1 MTTMQLRR
9 VKDADRKGYV
19 VINNN
24 ITRDRDLS
32 LKAKGFL
39 LTIFALP
46 DDWDFSIKGV
56 ESILQ
61 EGRHTVYS
69 VINELIAAGY
79 CRRLKVYRNGKIQSW
94 EYHFVETRGGFE
106 LLSENQ
112 EIGSQKEGVLLPEN
126 LEIENLE
133 IENLFLEKR
142 PQYIK
147 QEIKEVT
154 NRRNNESGE
163 ARATRGTRLDEGFAV
178 TGPML
183 DWAAV
188 KVPLVDLD
196 LETEKFR
203 NYYASVSG
211 TRGVKLNWEATW
223 RTWMLKAVK
232 EYSHGQNKTNG
243 RESRPTYDEILGEYE
258 AMFDKYRN

>member
-1 MTTMQLRR
+1 MQLRR

-24 ITRDRDLS
+24 ITKDRNLS

-46 DDWDFSIKGV
+46 DDWDFSIKGI

-61 EGRHTVYS
+61 EGKHTVYS

-79 CRRLKVYRNGKIQSW
+79 CQRVRVYQKGKIERW
-94 EYHFVETRGGFE
+94 EYHFVEHPSALE
-106 LLSENQ
+106 LLPEKL
-112 EIGSQKEGVLLPEN
+112 EIGFRKEGVLLPEN

-133 IENLFLEKR
+133 QENLDQGFR
-142 PQYIK
+142 PQYKK
-147 QEIKEVT
+147 QLIKEVT
-154 NRRNNESGE
+154 NQVTKESGE
-163 ARATRGTRLDEGFAV
+163 VRAKTRGTRLDGGFAV
-178 TGPML
+178 TDAMRE
-183 DWAAV
+183 WVAV
-188 KVPLVDLD
+188 KAPLVDIE

-211 TRGVKLNWEATW
+211 SRGVKLDWAAAW
-223 RTWMLKAVK
+223 RTWMLKAVRD
-232 EYSHGQNKTNG
+232 YGQNRTNG
-243 RESRPTYDEILGEYE
+243 HERRAGYSEILGEYE

>member
-1 MTTMQLRR
+1 MQLRR

-24 ITRDRDLS
+24 ITKDRNLS

-46 DDWDFSIKGV
+46 DDWDFSIKGI

-69 VINELIAAGY
+69 AINELIAAGY
-79 CRRLKVYRNGKIQSW
+79 CRRVKIYQQGKIERY
-94 EYHFVETRGGFE
+94 EYHFVEEPSGFDLFTE
-106 LLSENQ
+106 NLKTGSQEADVLLSENLKT
-112 EIGSQKEGVLLPEN
+112 EKLETEN
-126 LEIENLE
+126 LLTG
-133 IENLFLEKR
+133 FR
-142 PQYIK
+142 PQYKK
-147 QEIKEVT
+147 QLIKEVT
-154 NRRNNESGE
+154 DQVTKESGDV
-163 ARATRGTRLDEGFAV
+163 RAKTRGTRLAGDFSV
-178 TGPML
+178 TEPMR

-188 KVPLVDLD
+188 KAPLVDIE

-211 TRGVKLNWEATW
+211 SRGVKLDWAAAW
-223 RTWMLKAVK
+223 RTWMLKAVRD
-232 EYSHGQNKTNG
+232 YGQNQTNG
-243 RESRPTYDEILGEYE
+243 RGNRAGYSEILGEYE

>member
-1 MTTMQLRR
+1 MQLRR

-24 ITRDRDLS
+24 ITKDRNLS

-61 EGRHTVYS
+61 EGKHTVYS
-69 VINELIAAGY
+69 VINELISAGY
-79 CRRLKVYRNGKIQSW
+79 CRRVRVYQQGKIERW
-94 EYHFVETRGGFE
+94 EYHFVECRGAFD
-106 LLSENQ
+106 LLPEKL
-112 EIGSQKEGVLLPEN
+112 EIGFQEEGVLLPEN
-126 LEIENLE
+126 LEQGNLE
-133 IENLFLEKR
+133 QGNLDQGFR

-154 NRRNNESGE
+154 NRRNNQSGE
-163 ARATRGTRLDEGFAV
+163 VRAARGTRLDEGFAV

-188 KVPLVDLD
+188 KVPLVDLE

-211 TRGVKLNWEATW
+211 TRGVKLDWIAAW

-232 EYSHGQNKTNG
+232 EYSSNGQNKTNG
-243 RESRPTYDEILGEYE
+243 RTSRPSYGEILGEYE